1 LAGASSVTTKGM
13 WEAVKSNTDIITTVM
28 IVGVVLLMIL
38 PVPPILMDLLLS
50 FNITFSIIILLVSMY
65 TLKALDFSIFPS
77 LLLITTLFRLS
88 LNVSSTR
95 LILLN
100 GHEGTEAAGKII
112 SSFGN
117 FVVGGNYVV
126 GLVVFSILV
135 LINFIVITKGAGR
148 IAEVGARFT
157 LDAMPGKQMSIDAD
171 LNAGLI
177 NDTEAKERRSSIERE
192 ADFYGAMDGASK
204 FVRGD
209 AIAGIL
215 ITFINI
221 IGGLIIGVL
230 QHNMDIAEAAK
241 TYTLLTVGDGLVSQI
256 PALIISTAAGT
267 IVTRAASGAS
277 LGEDISKQLSIQPR
291 ALAIASGIVIMLALV
306 PGLPKLPFITLALLS
321 GGAAY
326 VILDKE
332 KTKKKA
338 KYELEKKEKKKK
350 SPEKIE
356 ALLRIDTLEMEVGYG
371 LISMVNEEQDGT
383 LLEKI
388 KNIRRQLALDLGL
401 LVPPVRIRDNLELK
415 PNEYSISIKGISVG
429 TGEIMTD
436 KMMAMNAGA
445 AEGDVAGIPTKE
457 PAFGLPALWINMEEK
472 DNAFA
477 KGYTVVDPIT
487 VVATHISEI
496 ISKYAPELLGRQ
508 DTQNLLDNLK
518 EVQPKLVE
526 ELVPGLLP
534 LGIVQKVLQ
543 KLLSE
548 KISIRDLGTICE
560 AMSNAAASTKDPDTL
575 TELVRVALA
584 RQISSKL
591 MDNGKIQ
598 VITFHP
604 VLEQEIV
611 ATVEKTEQGSTYL
624 SLDPEKAQLILA
636 ALEKKVLEISARNI
650 QPVLLCY
657 PQIRGLLKQLI
668 ERFIP
673 NLIIVSHSEM
683 SNDVEV
689 ETLGVV
695 SIGNES

>member
-1 LAGASSVTTKGM
+1 M
-13 WEAVKSNTDIITTVM
+13 WEAIKYNTDIITTVM

-38 PVPPILMDLLLS
+38 PVPPIIMDLLLS

-100 GHEGTEAAGKII
+100 GHEGTTAAGKII

-177 NDTEAKERRSSIERE
+177 NDTQAKERRSSIEHE

-267 IVTRAASGAS
+267 IVTRASSGAS

-291 ALAIASGIVIMLALV
+291 ALAIASGIVMLLALV

-332 KTKKKA
+332 KTAKKEKN
-338 KYELEKKEKKKK
+338 ELKKREKKKK

-445 AEGDVAGIPTKE
+445 AEGDVPGIPTKE

-487 VVATHISEI
+487 VVATHMSEI
-496 ISKYAPELLGRQ
+496 ISKHAPELLGRQ
-508 DTQNLLDNLK
+508 DTQSLLDNLK

-543 KLLSE
+543 KLLGE

-591 MDNGKIQ
+591 MSDGKIQ

-611 ATVEKTEQGSTYL
+611 GTVEKTEQGSTYL

>member
-1 LAGASSVTTKGM
+1 M
-13 WEAVKSNTDIITTVM
+13 WEAIKYNTDIITTVM

-38 PVPPILMDLLLS
+38 PVPPIIMDLLLS

-100 GHEGTEAAGKII
+100 GHEGTTAAGKII

-177 NDTEAKERRSSIERE
+177 NDTQAKERRSSIEHE

-267 IVTRAASGAS
+267 IVTRASSGAS

-291 ALAIASGIVIMLALV
+291 ALAIASGIVMLLALV

-332 KTKKKA
+332 KTAKKEKN
-338 KYELEKKEKKKK
+338 ELKKKEKKKK

-445 AEGDVAGIPTKE
+445 AEGDVPGIPTKE

-487 VVATHISEI
+487 VVATHMSEI
-496 ISKYAPELLGRQ
+496 ISKHAPELLGRQ
-508 DTQNLLDNLK
+508 DTQSLLDNLK

-543 KLLSE
+543 KLLGE

-591 MDNGKIQ
+591 MSDGKIQ

-611 ATVEKTEQGSTYL
+611 GTVEKTEQGSTYL